1 MGQTRKNLLSD
12 RNRYFSK
19 IKLDNQVLMFIISH
33 MKVKKKNQ
41 KGVKINGRHELI

>member
-19 IKLDNQVLMFIISH
+19 IKLDKPSFNVYNTTHES
-33 MKVKKKNQ
+33 Q
-41 KGVKINGRHELI
+41 KEKPKRSYI

>member
-19 IKLDNQVLMFIISH
+19 IKLDNQVLMFINITHES
-33 MKVKKKNQ
+33 Q
-41 KGVKINGRHELI
+41 KEKPKRSYI